1 MENLIIIFLFFITFE
16 TFLIIAI
23 KILKKDF
30 KWLLNSEDEFPLF
43 SKKKL
48 NQFYRESYDPII
60 GWDRKR
66 NKTGFEI
73 GEKKTFFQISKK
85 GYRGKSSYKKT
96 TISVFGDS
104 FAFCRYVND
113 NETWESYL
121 EKKLKFNIHNY
132 GVGNF
137 GLDQS
142 FLKFLKYKRNI
153 KSKIVIFNVV
163 PETIARINSYWKH
176 YREFGNIL
184 GFKPIYELR
193 NNKLIL
199 KKVPLKR
206 NFTQKQIYKV
216 IPKVRKFDTFY
227 KSRFLKYKFTFP
239 YSLVFLKNF
248 QYFSIIILNLIM
260 AKITNNKS
268 FHNNAVSVV
277 LKKNIK
283 DSHLMYKNPY
293 YFEKLKSMI
302 FYLNDNLKKKKIH
315 MILIIS
321 PQLLDLTEGDYSSVS
336 KFYKQIGKKISCL
349 DLYSKIKDKEFKK
362 YYFKDIY
369 GGHFNKLGNKFISKI
384 LFDYFKNKRI
394 I

>member
-1 MENLIIIFLFFITFE
+1 MENLIIIFLFFLTFE
-16 TFLIIAI
+16 TILIITI

-43 SKKKL
+43 SKKRLKK
-48 NQFYRESYDPII
+48 FYKESYDPII
-60 GWDRKR
+60 GWDRKK
-66 NKTGFEI
+66 NKTGFEL
-73 GEKKTFFQISKK
+73 GEKKTFFRISSK
-85 GYRGKSSYKKT
+85 GYRGKSRYKKT
-96 TISVFGDS
+96 AITVFGDS

-113 NETWESYL
+113 DETWESYL
-121 EKKLKFNIHNY
+121 ENKLGLNIHNF

-153 KSKIVIFNVV
+153 KSKIIIFNVV

-184 GFKPIYELR
+184 GFKPIYELKK
-193 NNKLIL
+193 NKLKL

-206 NFTQKQIYKV
+206 NFSQKQIYRI
-216 IPKVRKFDTFY
+216 IPKLRKSDTFY
-227 KSRFLKYKFTFP
+227 KSKFLKHKFKFP
-239 YSLVFLKNF
+239 YSLVYLKNPL
-248 QYFSIIILNLIM
+248 YFSNIITNLIM

-268 FHNNAVSVV
+268 YLNNAVSVV
-277 LKKNIK
+277 LKRNIIE
-283 DSHLMYKNPY
+283 SHKMYNNPY

-302 FYLNDNLKKKKIH
+302 FHLNDDLKKKKFH

-321 PQLLDLTEGDYSSVS
+321 PQLLDLTEGNYNSVS
-336 KFYKQIGKKISCL
+336 EFYKQIGKKISCL
-349 DLYSKIKDKEFKK
+349 DLYNKIKDKQFDK

-384 LFDYFKNKRI
+384 LFDYFKNKKI

>member
-1 MENLIIIFLFFITFE
+1 MENLIIIFLFFLILE
-16 TFLIIAI
+16 IFLIVTIQ
-23 KILKKDF
+23 ILKKDF

-48 NQFYRESYDPII
+48 NKFYEESYDPII
-60 GWDRKR
+60 GWDRKK

-73 GEKKTFFQISKK
+73 GEKKTFFEISKK
-85 GYRGKSSYKKT
+85 GYRGKSKYKKT
-96 TISVFGDS
+96 GISVFGDS

-113 NETWESYL
+113 NETWESFL
-121 EKKLKFNIHNY
+121 EKKLKLNIHNY

-142 FLKFLKYKRNI
+142 YLKFLKYKSNI

-184 GFKPIYELR
+184 GFKPIYELKKK
-193 NNKLIL
+193 KLIL
-199 KKVPLKR
+199 KKMPLKK
-206 NFTQKQIYKV
+206 NFTQKQIHKI
-216 IPKVRKFDTFY
+216 IPKIRKFDIFY
-227 KSRFLKYKFTFP
+227 TSKFLKYKFTFP
-239 YSLVFLKNF
+239 HSLVFLKNF
-248 QYFSIIILNLIM
+248 QYFSLIIVNLIM
-260 AKITNNKS
+260 AKITNNKNY
-268 FHNNAVSVV
+268 HNNAVSVV

-293 YFEKLKSMI
+293 YFEKLKSII

-315 MILIIS
+315 MILVIS

-362 YYFKDIY
+362 YYFKDVY

-384 LFDYFKNKRI
+384 LFDYFRNKRI

>member
-1 MENLIIIFLFFITFE
+1 MENLIIIFFF
-16 TFLIIAI
+16 FLILEIFLI
-23 KILKKDF
+23 VTIQILKKDF

-48 NQFYRESYDPII
+48 NKFYEESYDPII
-60 GWDRKR
+60 GWDRKK

-73 GEKKTFFQISKK
+73 GEKKTFFEISKK
-85 GYRGKSSYKKT
+85 GYRGKSKYKKT
-96 TISVFGDS
+96 GISVFGDS

-113 NETWESYL
+113 NETWESFL
-121 EKKLKFNIHNY
+121 EKKLKLNIHNY

-142 FLKFLKYKRNI
+142 YLKFLKYKSNI

-184 GFKPIYELR
+184 GFKPIYELKKK
-193 NNKLIL
+193 KLIL
-199 KKVPLKR
+199 KKMPLKK
-206 NFTQKQIYKV
+206 NFTQKQIHKI
-216 IPKVRKFDTFY
+216 IPKIRKFDIFY
-227 KSRFLKYKFTFP
+227 TSKFLKYKFTFP
-239 YSLVFLKNF
+239 HSLVFLKNF
-248 QYFSIIILNLIM
+248 QYFSLIIVNLIM
-260 AKITNNKS
+260 AKITNNKNY
-268 FHNNAVSVV
+268 HNNAVSVV
-277 LKKNIK
+277 LKRNIK

-293 YFEKLKSMI
+293 YFEKLKSII

-315 MILIIS
+315 MILVIS

-362 YYFKDIY
+362 YYFKDVY

-384 LFDYFKNKRI
+384 LFDYFRNKRI

>member
-1 MENLIIIFLFFITFE
+1 MENLIIIFLFFLTLEI
-16 TFLIIAI
+16 FLIITI

-48 NQFYRESYDPII
+48 NKFYKESYDPII
-60 GWDRKR
+60 GWDRKK

-73 GEKKTFFQISKK
+73 GEKRTFFEISKK
-85 GYRGKSSYKKT
+85 GYRGKSKYKKT
-96 TISVFGDS
+96 GISVFGDS

-121 EKKLKFNIHNY
+121 EKKLKLNIHNY

-142 FLKFLKYKRNI
+142 YLKFLKYKRNI
-153 KSKIVIFNVV
+153 KSKIIIFNVV

-184 GFKPIYELR
+184 GFKPIYELKKK
-193 NNKLIL
+193 KLIL
-199 KKVPLKR
+199 KKMPLKK
-206 NFTQKQIYKV
+206 NFTQKQIHSI
-216 IPKVRKFDTFY
+216 IPEIRKFDTFY
-227 KSRFLKYKFTFP
+227 TSKFLKYKFTFP
-239 YSLVFLKNF
+239 HSLVFLGNY
-248 QYFSIIILNLIM
+248 QYFSKIIVNLIM

-268 FHNNAVSVV
+268 YHNNAVSVV
-277 LKKNIK
+277 LKKNIE
-283 DSHLMYKNPY
+283 DSHRMYNNPY

-315 MILIIS
+315 MILVIS
-321 PQLLDLTEGDYSSVS
+321 PQLLDLTEGNYNSVS

-349 DLYSKIKDKEFKK
+349 DLYNKIKDKEFKK

-369 GGHFNKLGNKFISKI
+369 GGHFNKSGNKFISKI
-384 LFDYFKNKRI
+384 LFDYVKNKKI